1 MDSAAGLGHAEEV
14 TKKALFLVAAL
25 FSCLPFCS
33 PPVALA
39 LGLIFGLLG
48 ANAWPAKTHLVSR
61 ELLKLSVIGLGF
73 GMDLRSVLH
82 TGEIS
87 FVYTALGIAGAL
99 ALGFF
104 LGKRLSVSRN
114 ATFLIAAGTSICGG
128 SAIAAVRSVLDA
140 GEEET
145 AVSLTTIFVL
155 NSIALLV
162 FPLIGHSF
170 GLSQRQ
176 FGLWAALAIHDTSSV
191 VGAGIK
197 YGPGALVV
205 GTTVKLVRALWI
217 VPVTLLA
224 AMLLR
229 RGTETVKTKWPWFIL
244 FFLLAAWAR
253 SLFPAA
259 DRLWDGLASLARIGF
274 CLTLF
279 LIGAGLSRSGLRNL
293 GWRPLALGISLW
305 VVVAAT
311 SLLLIRSGWI
321 RI

>member
-1 MDSAAGLGHAEEV
+1 L
-14 TKKALFLVAAL
+14 
-25 FSCLPFCS
+25 
-33 PPVALA
+33 
-39 LGLIFGLLG
+39 GLLG
-48 ANAWPAKTHLVSR
+48 ANPWPTQTHKASR

-73 GMDLRSVLH
+73 GMNLGTILQ
-82 TGEIS
+82 TGKVS

-104 LGKRLSVSRN
+104 LGKRLQVPQN

-140 GEEET
+140 NEEET

-155 NSIALLV
+155 NSVALLI
-162 FPLIGHSF
+162 FPVIGHLV

-191 VGAGIK
+191 VGAGLK
-197 YGPGALVV
+197 YGSVALVI

-224 AMLLR
+224 AALLR
-229 RGTETVKTKWPWFIL
+229 RGTTNVKTKWPWFIL
-244 FFLLAAWAR
+244 LFLIAAAIR
-253 SLFPAA
+253 GVFPGAHA
-259 DRLWDGLASLARIGF
+259 LWDGLSYAARIGF

-279 LIGAGLSRSGLRNL
+279 LIGAGLSRSGLKNL

-305 VVVAAT
+305 VIVATT
-311 SLLLIRSGWI
+311 SLLLIRLGAI
-321 RI
+321 HI

>member
-1 MDSAAGLGHAEEV
+1 M
-14 TKKALFLVAAL
+14 TKKALLLAAAA
-25 FSCLPFCS
+25 FCCLPFCS
-33 PPVALA
+33 PPIA
-39 LGLIFGLLG
+39 LGLGLLFGLLG
-48 ANAWPAKTHLVSR
+48 ANAWPVQTHRLSR

-73 GMDLRSVLH
+73 GMDLRSVLE

-104 LGKRLSVSRN
+104 LGKRLNVSRN

-140 GEEET
+140 NEEET

-155 NSIALLV
+155 NSIALLL
-162 FPLIGHSF
+162 FPLIGHAV

-191 VGAGIK
+191 VGAGLK
-197 YGPGALVV
+197 YGPMALVV

-217 VPVTLLA
+217 VPVTLVA
-224 AMLLR
+224 ATLLR
-229 RGTETVKTKWPWFIL
+229 RGTGQVKAKWPWFIL
-244 FFLLAAWAR
+244 FFLLAAWVR
-253 SLFPAA
+253 SVFPTAHSV
-259 DRLWDGLASLARIGF
+259 WDGVAWIARIGF

-279 LIGAGLSRSGLRNL
+279 LIGAGLSRPGLKNL

-305 VVVAAT
+305 TVVAT
-311 SLLLIRSGWI
+311 VSLAFIRLGWI
-321 RI
+321 QI